1 MSERKRD
8 KEGAGEG
15 EGGREGERTSERASE
30 RERRKFQTVS
40 IVIGE
45 NSTYKFT

>member
-45 NSTYKFT
+45 NST